1 MSRRSV
7 FVPVLA
13 AITAVSLVAAAA
25 GCSSDSTKPT
35 LSRTVA
41 DSADQV
47 LYKMSTIESSDGL
60 RRAIVYAETA
70 YVYQATQR
78 MDLRRLRVTFFDEQ
92 GKESSRLVANQGLY
106 TMTNGS
112 LDARGAVSVKG
123 VDGKALV
130 TEHLIYDKAA
140 LRLKLDTA
148 FVYDTPDSHLVGV
161 SGTSDLEFKHVI
173 VDKPRGNQRGAGLVI
188 PGQ

>member
-1 MSRRSV
+1 MRR
-7 FVPVLA
+7 PILA
-13 AITAVSLVAAAA
+13 QASAAFTAVALVFAAA
-25 GCSSDSTKPT
+25 GCANDSTKPS
-35 LSRTVA
+35 LARTVA

-47 LYKMSTIESSDGL
+47 LYKMTTIESSDGL
-60 RRAIVYAETA
+60 RRAIVYADTA

-106 TMTNGS
+106 TITNGS

-123 VDGKALV
+123 VDGKTLV
-130 TEHLIYDKAA
+130 TEHLIYDKTA

-148 FVYDTPDSHLVGV
+148 FVYDTPAEHLIGA

-173 VDKPRGNQRGAGLVI
+173 VDRPRGNQRGGGVVI

>member
-1 MSRRSV
+1 MSRRP
-7 FVPVLA
+7 VPASAIA
-13 AITAVSLVAAAA
+13 AITAVGLIAAAA
-25 GCSSDSTKPT
+25 GCVNESTKPT
-35 LSRTVA
+35 LARTVA
-41 DSADQV
+41 DTADQV

-70 YVYQATQR
+70 YVYQSTQK
-78 MDLRRLRVTFFDEQ
+78 MDLRQLRVTFFDEQ

-106 TMTNGS
+106 TITNGS
-112 LDARGAVSVKG
+112 LDARGAVNVKS
-123 VDGKALV
+123 VDGKTLV

-140 LRLKLDTA
+140 LRLKIDTT
-148 FVYDTPDSHLVGV
+148 FVYNTPTEHLVGV